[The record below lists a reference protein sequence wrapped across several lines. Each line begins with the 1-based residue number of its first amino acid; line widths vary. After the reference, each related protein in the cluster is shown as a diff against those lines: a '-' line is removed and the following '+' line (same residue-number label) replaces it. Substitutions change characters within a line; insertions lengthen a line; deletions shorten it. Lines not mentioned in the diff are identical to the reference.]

1 MTQDAHQP
9 SAVLLRVLRAPEA
22 MADLSAEA
30 WTDLIRAARA
40 SALLGKLAVLADD
53 AGIRDGLPRAVRWA
67 FDAADLACAENARML
82 RWEVNR
88 LGHALG
94 ATAIT
99 PVLLKGA
106 AYVVSGL
113 QAGRGRMASDLDI
126 LVAKSE
132 LADVEEAVI
141 AGGWRPELE
150 DGYDERYYRD
160 WMHELPPYRHEDRE
174 TLIDIHHTVLPLTGR
189 IRPDAAAMLAD
200 APAIAEHRA
209 RILSPED
216 MVVHAAVHL
225 AQDGDLSNRLR
236 DLVDLA
242 QLVGEF
248 RQSAGFWERLSERA
262 ALHGAGRPVFYAL
275 TTAQRLLGLDLP
287 AGLIQGPGRTTGS
300 VMAALIDRAI
310 PPVLY
315 EERSLGTRLARLAL
329 FVRSHW
335 LRMPP
340 FMLARHLLRKA
351 LRGGH

>member
-1 MTQDAHQP
+1 MSALP
-9 SAVLLRVLRAPEA
+9 SAVLLRVLRSPET
-22 MADLSAEA
+22 MAALSADA

-67 FDAADLACAENARML
+67 FEAADLACAENARML

-88 LGHALG
+88 LTHALRQ
-94 ATAIT
+94 TSIT

-106 AYVVSGL
+106 AYVISGL

-126 LVAKSE
+126 LVARGD
-132 LADVEEAVI
+132 LADVEKAVI
-141 AGGWRPELE
+141 AGGWQPELE

-174 TLIDIHHTVLPLTGR
+174 TLIDIHHTILPLTGR

-200 APAIAEHRA
+200 SATIEGHRA

-236 DLVDLA
+236 DLVDLS
-242 QLVGEF
+242 QLVEEF
-248 RQSAGFWERLSERA
+248 RQSSGFWGRLADRT
-262 ALHGAGRPVFYAL
+262 ALHDARRPVFYAL
-275 TTAQRLLGLDLP
+275 ATAQRLLGLELP
-287 AGLIQGPGRTTGS
+287 AGFLQETGRLTAS
-300 VMAALIDRAI
+300 LMATLIDRAI

-315 EERSLGTRLARLAL
+315 EERSLGTRFARLAL
-329 FVRSHW
+329 FIRSHW